1 MRVMDDLDFSKP
13 AGAPKPAAPA
23 SAPIYVPAIARAF
36 FESVG
41 KEEAIAAGTVFF
53 AENEKAS
60 RILLRR
66 DKMYLLLDGQVGL
79 AAKGRAFGAVKAG
92 EIFGEMAAISD
103 SPRSATALA
112 KTPCR
117 VIALDDRQFTAA
129 LQKKPEFALI
139 CSAW

>member
-41 KEEAIAAGTVFF
+41 KEEAVAAGTVFF

-60 RILLRR
+60 RTCSSATRCTCCWTAR
-66 DKMYLLLDGQVGL
+66 SGWPP
-79 AAKGRAFGAVKAG
+79 GAG
-92 EIFGEMAAISD
+92 
-103 SPRSATALA
+103 RSA
-112 KTPCR
+112 
-117 VIALDDRQFTAA
+117 
-129 LQKKPEFALI
+129 
-139 CSAW
+139 W